1 MRPLAG
7 AISVLVLCAVIVC
20 VASSETHDPP
30 NGNMS
35 LDCRIQPEDQ
45 HSKVPDAHALL
56 QMPQLASSRQ
66 TTSALD
72 DVVHVQPRDDLAPVI
87 MLQQHKPFRP
97 HFCRPLSERIPEL
110 KLWHLF
116 VGTIA
121 MVVFVFKA
129 LMQPMKAPRPT
140 DSWTGIRAL
149 VAQWVVVEHLGIFIP
164 PCGGGLFVVLSGALL
179 ALEATSLQ
187 SVGQY
192 FTWFGRRAFRILP
205 AFWVYWILALVFLEG
220 EPIMQNLST
229 MTIDQWFLL
238 DTLMLGHRRS
248 NFLWF
253 LSTVMCLYAMF
264 PFVNSFLLWLGIRQS
279 VGRGLG
285 CAAACYGAQLALFAC
300 VIYGRTNAMMLH
312 EPWQLNRPLFNTSI
326 DIYTHPVCRLPQFA
340 LGMATAHIWKT
351 ATTTSQA
358 EEITDT
364 KKENRQQLLSL
375 VFAVC
380 ADLAFLLFF
389 IWAACA
395 GLGLHFTSYKG
406 YANMVYRTNLAAPI
420 FALLLFGMAYSPNK
434 CIAARVLSSRWLMEA
449 GKVSYGIY
457 LWGWVVMMK
466 FDLQFSC
473 NKQHSSP
480 LRWMTFFS
488 WLLMAG
494 MLSFHLVEDPC
505 LKFSKRLL

>member
-97 HFCRPLSERIPEL
+97 HFCRPLSEGIPEL

-164 PCGGGLFVVLSGALL
+164 PCGGGLFCSFERGLACTGGHFFAKCRPVLYLVWKARFPHS
-179 ALEATSLQ
+179 TSLLG
-187 SVGQY
+187 VLDPCACVL
-192 FTWFGRRAFRILP
+192 GRRANH
-205 AFWVYWILALVFLEG
+205 AKSV
-220 EPIMQNLST
+220 
-229 MTIDQWFLL
+229 DH
-238 DTLMLGHRRS
+238 DHR
-248 NFLWF
+248 
-253 LSTVMCLYAMF
+253 
-264 PFVNSFLLWLGIRQS
+264 S
-279 VGRGLG
+279 V
-285 CAAACYGAQLALFAC
+285 
-300 VIYGRTNAMMLH
+300 V
-312 EPWQLNRPLFNTSI
+312 
-326 DIYTHPVCRLPQFA
+326 
-340 LGMATAHIWKT
+340 
-351 ATTTSQA
+351 
-358 EEITDT
+358 
-364 KKENRQQLLSL
+364 
-375 VFAVC
+375 
-380 ADLAFLLFF
+380 
-389 IWAACA
+389 
-395 GLGLHFTSYKG
+395 
-406 YANMVYRTNLAAPI
+406 
-420 FALLLFGMAYSPNK
+420 
-434 CIAARVLSSRWLMEA
+434 SS
-449 GKVSYGIY
+449 
-457 LWGWVVMMK
+457 
-466 FDLQFSC
+466 
-473 NKQHSSP
+473 
-480 LRWMTFFS
+480 
-488 WLLMAG
+488 
-494 MLSFHLVEDPC
+494 
-505 LKFSKRLL
+505 